1 MLAGVCAVAGNL
13 CGVAS
18 LRTREYG
25 VRAADLDAQ
34 RAALIE
40 FAAEM
45 YRPLV
50 RCDQRAKGEQYVR
63 GLLLEG
69 RRKSIQPMAAR
80 LPDGDEEGL
89 QQFITDSPWEDEP
102 VRRRLAWRMTGE
114 IEPEGWI
121 VDDTGLPKD
130 GRFSPGVAHQYCG
143 ALGKTANCQVLVS
156 VNAACDQ
163 ASCPLGWRLFLPKS
177 WDEDAQRRRRARIPD
192 EVRHVPKWQLALE
205 IIDQLLEWGLKRR
218 VVQADGGYGDTTAF
232 RVGLEERE
240 LEYVVQVKGV
250 TSAQPGDAVP
260 VTPEYQGRGRPPRPR
275 YTEKPVSLRDLVLAA
290 GREQAL
296 GVGWREGDRGPLSS
310 QFIALRVR
318 PANDAQCDD
327 YGVLPERW
335 LLAEWPAGKD
345 EPVKY
350 WLSNLPADTPIVT
363 LVHLAK
369 LRWRV
374 EHDYRELKQCLGLD
388 HYEGRTFCGLH
399 HHLTCVTV
407 AHAFLTC
414 CRLARGDPN
423 TARPQTAAA

>member
-1 MLAGVCAVAGNL
+1 M
-13 CGVAS
+13 AS
-18 LRTREYG
+18 LGASEFG

-40 FAAEM
+40 FAEEM
-45 YRPLV
+45 YGSLA

-80 LPDGDEEGL
+80 LPDGDEQGL
-89 QQFITDSPWEDEP
+89 QQFITDSPWRDEP
-102 VRRRLAWRMTGE
+102 VRRRLAVRMTRE
-114 IEPEGWI
+114 IEPVGWI

-130 GRFSPGVAHQYCG
+130 GRFSPGVAQQYCG

-156 VNAACDQ
+156 VNAATDQ
-163 ASCPLGWRLFLPKS
+163 ASCPLGWRLFLPES
-177 WDEDAQRRRRARIPD
+177 WDQDVERRERARIPE

-205 IIDQLLEWGLKRR
+205 ILDELSGWGLERR
-218 VVQADGGYGDTTAF
+218 VVQADGGYGDITAF

-250 TSAQPGDAVP
+250 TSAQPADAVP
-260 VTPEYQGRGRPPRPR
+260 VAPVYQGRGRPPTTR
-275 YTEKPVSLRDLVLAA
+275 YPNKPVSLKHLVLAA
-290 GREQAL
+290 GREH
-296 GVGWREGDRGPLSS
+296 VHTVRWREGDRGPLAS
-310 QFIALRVR
+310 QFVAIRVR
-318 PANDAQCDD
+318 PANNAQRGGD
-327 YGVLPERW
+327 GTLPERW
-335 LLAEWPAGKD
+335 LLAEWPEGTA
-345 EPVKY
+345 EPIKY

-388 HYEGRTFCGLH
+388 HYEGRTYNGLQ

-414 CRLARGDPN
+414 CRLTRGDPD

>member
-1 MLAGVCAVAGNL
+1 
-13 CGVAS
+13 
-18 LRTREYG
+18 LRTREHG
-25 VRAADLDAQ
+25 VRAADLEAQ

-80 LPDGDEEGL
+80 LADGDEEGL
-89 QQFITDSPWEDEP
+89 QNFICDSPWRDEP
-102 VRRRLAWRMTGE
+102 VRRRLAVRMTAE

-130 GRFSPGVAHQYCG
+130 GRMSPGVAHQYCG

-156 VNAACDQ
+156 VNAASDR
-163 ASCPLGWRLFLPKS
+163 ASCPLGWRLFIPES
-177 WDEDAQRRRRARIPD
+177 WDEDHERRRRARIPE

-205 IIDQLLEWGLKRR
+205 IIDQLLGWGLPRR
-218 VVQADGGYGDTTAF
+218 VVQSDGGYGDITAF
-232 RVGLEERE
+232 RTGLEERE

-250 TSAQPGDAVP
+250 TSAQPADAVP
-260 VTPEYQGRGRPPRPR
+260 VAARYSGRGRPPKPR
-275 YTEKPVSLRDLVLAA
+275 YPEKPSSLRELVLGA
-290 GREQAL
+290 GREQVRT
-296 GVGWREGDRGPLSS
+296 VGWREGDRGPLAS
-310 QFIALRVR
+310 QFIAIRVR
-318 PANDAQCDD
+318 PANDAHRDD
-327 YGVLPERW
+327 DGVLPERW
-335 LLAEWPAGKD
+335 LLAEWPEGKD
-345 EPVKY
+345 EPIKY
-350 WLSNLPADTPIVT
+350 WLSNLPAQTPIVT
-363 LVHLAK
+363 LVRLAK

-388 HYEGRTFCGLH
+388 HYEGRTFRGLH
-399 HHLTCVTV
+399 HHLTSVTV

-414 CRLARGDPN
+414 CRLARGHPD
-423 TARPQTAAA
+423 AVRPQTAAA

>member
-13 CGVAS
+13 WGVAG

-25 VRAADLDAQ
+25 VRAADLGAQ

-80 LPDGDEEGL
+80 LPDGDEDGL
-89 QQFITDSPWEDEP
+89 QQFITDSPWADEP
-102 VRRRLAWRMTGE
+102 VRRRLARRMTAE

-156 VNAACDQ
+156 VNAASDS

-177 WDEDAQRRRRARIPD
+177 WDEDEQRRRRARIP
-192 EVRHVPKWQLALE
+192 EEMRHVPKWQLALE
-205 IIDQLLEWGLKRR
+205 IIDQLLEWGLERR

-250 TSAQPGDAVP
+250 TSAQPAGAVP
-260 VTPEYQGRGRPPRPR
+260 VTPDYQGRGRPPRPR
-275 YTEKPVSLRDLVLAA
+275 YPEKPVSLRDLVLAA
-290 GREQAL
+290 GREQVR
-296 GVGWREGDRGPLSS
+296 GVGWREGDRGPLQG
-310 QFIALRVR
+310 QFTALRVR

-327 YGVLPERW
+327 DGVLPERW
-335 LLAEWPAGKD
+335 LLAEWPNGKD

-350 WLSNLPADTPIVT
+350 WLSNLPAETQITT
-363 LVHLAK
+363 LVGLAK

-414 CRLARGDPN
+414 CRLQRAGPD
-423 TARPQTAAA
+423 TARPQLAAA

>member
-1 MLAGVCAVAGNL
+1 MCDVARIR
-13 CGVAS
+13 V
-18 LRTREYG
+18 RESG
-25 VRAADLDAQ
+25 VRAADLETQ

-89 QQFITDSPWEDEP
+89 QHFITDSPWADVP
-102 VRRRLAWRMTGE
+102 VRRRLAWRMTAE

-156 VNAACDQ
+156 VNAASDR
-163 ASCPLGWRLFLPKS
+163 ASCPLQWRLFVPKS
-177 WDEDAQRRRRARIPD
+177 WDQDEERRRRARIPE
-192 EVRHVPKWQLALE
+192 EVRHLPKWQLALE
-205 IIDQLLEWGLKRR
+205 IIDQLLGWGLRRR
-218 VVQADGGYGDTTAF
+218 VVQADGGYGDITAF
-232 RVGLEERE
+232 RTGLEERE
-240 LEYVVQVKGV
+240 LEYVVQVKGL
-250 TSAQPGDAVP
+250 TSARPADAVP
-260 VTPEYQGRGRPPRPR
+260 IAPEYRGRGRPPVPR
-275 YTEKPVSLRDLVLAA
+275 YPEKPSNLRDLVLAA
-290 GREQAL
+290 GGGQVET
-296 GVGWREGDRGPLSS
+296 VGWREGDRGPLAG

-318 PANDAQCDD
+318 PANDTQRDQD
-327 YGVLPERW
+327 GVLPERW
-335 LLAEWPAGKD
+335 LLAEWPAGQD

-350 WLSNLPADTPIVT
+350 WLSNLPAQTPIVT
-363 LVHLAK
+363 LVRLAK

-388 HYEGRTFCGLH
+388 HYEGRTFGGLH

-414 CRLARGDPN
+414 CRLTRGDPDM
-423 TARPQTAAA
+423 ARPQTAAA